1 MKKAKILSFL
11 ILIFLFN
18 PLFAQEIPLHKLG
31 LEYDFRFFLSDAPE
45 HNFDILHYQFD
56 WKIDFDS
63 RCIEG
68 KAIVTARSLI
78 NNLDKITLHLDDT
91 MNVTKITQT
100 LIPLNFI
107 HDNDVLDINLIQ
119 LYHSDEEF
127 KVEITYYGFPQSG
140 LNFSYHE
147 NQPIIWSLDEPVGAR
162 NWFPCYDLPSDKAT
176 AEMRI
181 TVPED
186 MVVASNGSLIDVI
199 DNPDNTA
206 TYIWQENYPI
216 ATYLIS
222 IAATNYEIF
231 SDYYS
236 SGSEF
241 MEVTY
246 FVYPEDLS
254 QAQEDFSM
262 TVSMIEFY
270 SQIFGEYP
278 FLAEKYGMAEIPG
291 NTAMEH
297 QTCTSYPSIII
308 TGTHKYDWIV
318 AHELAH
324 QWWGNSVTLAEWADI
339 WLNEGFATYS
349 DALWQENLYGF
360 EGLKSRMSDFKNIYF
375 TRHTGP
381 EHPVYNPPLGHLFC
395 AIEYEKAACV
405 LHMLRFVVGDDNF
418 WKILKKYAQDY
429 AYASASTEDFQD
441 VCEQVYGA
449 ELEWF
454 FDQWIYKAGYP
465 SYQFGWGYSGQNKV
479 RVIINQTQEDFPT
492 FKMPVELEFF
502 FPSGTKK
509 KIVWVEEKKNT
520 FDFIFQEKPSEVL
533 FDPEAWI
540 LCNVEAFH
548 KKGKGRR

>member
-1 MKKAKILSFL
+1 MKKVKILRFL

-63 RCIEG
+63 CCIEG

-91 MNVTKITQT
+91 MNVTKITQN

-119 LYHSDEEF
+119 IYHSDEEF

-186 MVVASNGSLIDVI
+186 MIVASNGSLIDVI
-199 DNPDNTA
+199 ANPDNTA

-278 FLAEKYGMAEIPG
+278 FLAEKYGI
-291 NTAMEH
+291 
-297 QTCTSYPSIII
+297 
-308 TGTHKYDWIV
+308 
-318 AHELAH
+318 
-324 QWWGNSVTLAEWADI
+324 
-339 WLNEGFATYS
+339 
-349 DALWQENLYGF
+349 
-360 EGLKSRMSDFKNIYF
+360 
-375 TRHTGP
+375 
-381 EHPVYNPPLGHLFC
+381 
-395 AIEYEKAACV
+395 
-405 LHMLRFVVGDDNF
+405 
-418 WKILKKYAQDY
+418 
-429 AYASASTEDFQD
+429 
-441 VCEQVYGA
+441 
-449 ELEWF
+449 
-454 FDQWIYKAGYP
+454 
-465 SYQFGWGYSGQNKV
+465 
-479 RVIINQTQEDFPT
+479 
-492 FKMPVELEFF
+492 
-502 FPSGTKK
+502 
-509 KIVWVEEKKNT
+509 
-520 FDFIFQEKPSEVL
+520 
-533 FDPEAWI
+533 
-540 LCNVEAFH
+540 
-548 KKGKGRR
+548 

>member
-199 DNPDNTA
+199 DNPNNTA

-360 EGLKSRMSDFKNIYF
+360 EGLKSSMADFKNIYF
-375 TRHTGP
+375 THHTGP
-381 EHPVYNPPLGHLFC
+381 
-395 AIEYEKAACV
+395 
-405 LHMLRFVVGDDNF
+405 
-418 WKILKKYAQDY
+418 
-429 AYASASTEDFQD
+429 
-441 VCEQVYGA
+441 
-449 ELEWF
+449 
-454 FDQWIYKAGYP
+454 
-465 SYQFGWGYSGQNKV
+465 
-479 RVIINQTQEDFPT
+479 
-492 FKMPVELEFF
+492 
-502 FPSGTKK
+502 
-509 KIVWVEEKKNT
+509 
-520 FDFIFQEKPSEVL
+520 
-533 FDPEAWI
+533 
-540 LCNVEAFH
+540 
-548 KKGKGRR
+548 